1 MNDLPA
7 IQSLFDTKLA
17 SAFAQFE
24 SELTPFVD
32 LLIKRVSAV
41 PYEPISSTDVFDS
54 AISSFSVGVGDST
67 TGIYGNYVVNL
78 TSVIEESTQSI
89 NLYVASLSITTEK
102 QLKSVQDQINALSDH
117 ISASVADV
125 NDKVSSLL
133 TSANDRFT
141 AALTTAQIKASKFY
155 IISITDS
162 FVAAID
168 RADKRADESVKRLI
182 ALYTSY
188 KSIPSGF
195 YDDVNTILT
204 EISSKYNDEIN
215 NANTAYNT
223 ALSAYKYYSSF
234 ATDQMTSSQLTI
246 KTAIDSSSAKLGSLF
261 DEVSRTFTY
270 KTDIERADLVTAYV
284 IATFSSKSF
293 DETIRIRNE
302 LNNLIDGISKKAEI
316 TLRALERY
324 FVSGYHPIFVDG
336 VDYRNSKSSLINGAS
351 KLISDA
357 LTSLYEEYNN
367 TTSVLSTNYSTF
379 LNNMYSVAIEYV
391 NNNVKDLTEDRVSDI
406 SNRLS
411 IAVSRY
417 NDRVSSH
424 FTVYSGYLGYISDGL
439 STHLKKCVDLYYTN
453 VPLIRF
459 TGDISSPS
467 HISKY
472 DSVTDDD
479 GNVVLNNVFTFGVTN
494 VGKLLWQ
501 GWFGVRLTSTVD
513 LDEYSA
519 AYYDETGEEYTGDY
533 ETPTFK
539 WNYRT
544 GFEFVSPGQTRM
556 ITISVPG
563 SKIYNLSELG
573 STVIPSIIANT
584 YTGGLLSLL
593 VK

>member
-7 IQSLFDTKLA
+7 IQSIFDTELA

-32 LLIKRVSAV
+32 LLIKRVSTV

-78 TSVIEESTQSI
+78 TSVIERSTQSI
-89 NLYVASLSITTEK
+89 NTWVASLSIRTEK

-125 NDKVSSLL
+125 NTKVSSLL

-141 AALTTAQIKASKFY
+141 SALTTSQIKASKFY
-155 IISITDS
+155 IIAITDS
-162 FVAAID
+162 FIAAIN
-168 RADKRADESVKRLI
+168 RADKRADESVKRLV
-182 ALYTSY
+182 ALYVAY
-188 KSIPSGF
+188 KSIPIGF
-195 YDDVNTILT
+195 YDDVNSILT
-204 EISSKYNDEIN
+204 EISSEYNDEIN
-215 NANTAYNT
+215 NANTSYNT
-223 ALSAYKYYSSF
+223 ALSAYKYYSSA
-234 ATDQMTSSQLTI
+234 ATDQMTASQLTI
-246 KTAIDSSSAKLGSLF
+246 KNAIDISSAKLSALF

-270 KTDIERADLVTAYV
+270 KTDIERADLVTAYA
-284 IATFSSKSF
+284 IAAFSSRVF
-293 DETIRIRNE
+293 DETVRIRNK
-302 LNNLIDGISKKAEI
+302 LNNLIYGISKKAEI

-336 VDYRNSKSSLINGAS
+336 VDYRNGKSALANGAS

-367 TTSVLSTNYSTF
+367 TTSVLGTNYSTF
-379 LNNMYSVAIEYV
+379 LNDMYGTAVEYV
-391 NNNVKDLTEDRVSDI
+391 NDNVKDLTDDRVSDI

-411 IAVSRY
+411 VAVGRY
-417 NDRVSSH
+417 NDRVSSY
-424 FTVYSGYLGYISDGL
+424 FTVYSGYLSYISDGL
-439 STHLKKCVDLYYTN
+439 SSHLKKYMDQYYTN

-459 TGDISSPS
+459 TGDINTPS
-467 HISKY
+467 RISKY
-472 DSVTDDD
+472 DSITDDD
-479 GNVVLNNVFTFGVTN
+479 GNVIPNNVFTFGVTN

-501 GWFGVRLTSTVD
+501 GWFGIRFTSTVD
-513 LDEYSA
+513 LEDYSA

-544 GFEFVSPGQTRM
+544 GFEFVFPGQTRM

-573 STVIPSIIANT
+573 STIIPNIIANT
-584 YTGGLLSLL
+584 YLGGLQSLL